1 MTGKMGTDMKNLR
14 LYGNKPFDV
23 AVIHGGPGAPG
34 EMAPVARE
42 LSSVRGV
49 LEPLQT
55 AASLEGQ
62 VEELHTVLKDK
73 GDLPVTL
80 IGFSWGAMLSFI
92 FTAQYPSFVIK
103 LILIGSGPYEEK
115 YAADIMKTRLSRLGE
130 EGRAEALS
138 LMETLNDPAIGDK
151 NTPMARLGKL
161 ISKADSYD
169 PLPYDSEVLECQ
181 YDIYQ
186 NVWKQAMELRG
197 SGKLLELGKKIQ
209 CPVVAIHGDYDPH
222 PSEGVKGPLSR
233 VLKDFRFILLDNC
246 GHHPWLERTA
256 RDRFYN
262 ILKNEVE

>member
-1 MTGKMGTDMKNLR
+1 MGTDMKNLR
-14 LYGNKPFDV
+14 LYGNKPFNI

-34 EMAPVARE
+34 EMAPIARE
-42 LSSVRGV
+42 LSSVKGV

-55 AASLEGQ
+55 ATSLEGQ
-62 VEELHTVLKDK
+62 VQELYTVLKQN

-151 NTPMARLGKL
+151 NTPLARLGML
-161 ISKADSYD
+161 ISEADSYD

-186 NVWKQAMELRG
+186 NVWKQASELRS

-222 PSEGVKGPLSR
+222 LSEGVKGPLSR
-233 VLKDFRFILLDNC
+233 VVKDFRFILLDNC
-246 GHHPWLERTA
+246 GHHPWLETAA
-256 RDRFYN
+256 RDTFYN